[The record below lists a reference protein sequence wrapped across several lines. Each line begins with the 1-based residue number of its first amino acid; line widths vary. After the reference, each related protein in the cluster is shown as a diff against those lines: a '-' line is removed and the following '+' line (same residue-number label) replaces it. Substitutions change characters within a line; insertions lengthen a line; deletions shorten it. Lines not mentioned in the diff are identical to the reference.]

1 MTSRATFLATLLVA
15 AALLPGCGRAAGNSP
30 VEAAMKQAPARNAV
44 SAQQREKDFPASVA
58 TLKSE
63 GRELLVVRFRAQKL
77 GFNQVSKVGFPVLVK
92 GQQQFKSNL
101 YLGTD
106 DQLYISDLG
115 TAKTPRYWRV
125 GAYGV
130 PAVLAHKPQEGA
142 IVNLRF
148 DPGIVFDIGLS
159 ESEDGKPGLTA
170 SMAIKSTPPATTEPP
185 LWGAE
190 PVASL

>member
-1 MTSRATFLATLLVA
+1 MTRTAFAIASLVTCA
-15 AALLPGCGRAAGNSP
+15 LLLPGCGRNASLTR
-30 VEAAMKQAPARNAV
+30 VETAVKPAPTRANV
-44 SAQQREKDFPASVA
+44 SSAQRDKEFPAAVA
-58 TLKSE
+58 TLKSGE
-63 GRELLVVRFRAQKL
+63 NEYLVVRFRAQKL
-77 GFNQVSKVGFPVLVK
+77 GFNQVSKVGFPVTVK

-115 TAKTPRYWRV
+115 TAKAPRFWRV

-148 DPGIVFDIGLS
+148 DPGIVFEIGLT
-159 ESEDGKPGLTA
+159 EDEDGGKLGLAA

-185 LWGAE
+185 LWGKI
-190 PVASL
+190 